1 MPPPT
6 LRSLRAWRA
15 TALAL
20 AMIAAA
26 PALAGSR
33 GEVMFIDDFI
43 RDPVLRA
50 TDWVAN
56 GPAATAMLTSLPAGA
71 RTAMV
76 TPTMHFDSRL
86 GLSLTA
92 PGAPGQQSGI
102 QTQFAYTPPFRI
114 VATGT
119 AASVGPGALEI
130 GIATAD
136 AGSGVAIISGSAS
149 ATAGFAVASAARA
162 GKLWVSPPDPLSRD
176 APAAGKPYEFT
187 IDVDSGG
194 VAHLYG
200 RSSGQ
205 VLGASQI
212 TVGTGP
218 FYVVVGQA
226 SGSSAAGQPNIAYWR
241 GVTISRLP

>member
-1 MPPPT
+1 MT
-6 LRSLRAWRA
+6 ASLDLRAWRA
-15 TALAL
+15 IAAALAV
-20 AMIAAA
+20 IGAA
-26 PALAGSR
+26 PALVSAGSR

-43 RDPVLRA
+43 RDPALRA

-56 GPAATAMLTSLPAGA
+56 GPAATAMLTSLPPGA
-71 RTAMV
+71 RAAMV
-76 TPTMHFDSRL
+76 TPTMRFDAQR

-92 PGAPGQQSGI
+92 PSAPGQQSGI

-119 AASVGPGALEI
+119 AASVGPGVLEI

-136 AGSGVAIISGSAS
+136 AGSGVAIVGGSAP
-149 ATAGFAVASAARA
+149 AGFAVASATGA
-162 GKLWVSPPDPLSRD
+162 GKPWASAPDPLSRD
-176 APAAGKPYEFT
+176 APVAGKPYEFT

-212 TVGTGP
+212 MVGTGP
-218 FYVVVGQA
+218 FYVVIGQA
-226 SGSSAAGQPNIAYWR
+226 SGSDAAGQPSVSRWR
-241 GVTISRLP
+241 GVTISRSP